1 MPAIAKNQKKTT
13 KKTTNP
19 EIVLANLSAEERQAN
34 LVKYAIRATSK
45 KFNIRGLRAEGNFER
60 IREDT
65 DPDVVAPHYKITV
78 TINIRA
84 KDPEFKFASASV
96 RNDFETLFRQN
107 VMALGKW
114 MVRPVDRMVI
124 TLTGFYDIEY
134 DIPNMNHYFAGR
146 GRFND
151 TVASI
156 GRSSFTMG
164 NEIASAGGWGVY

>member
-1 MPAIAKNQKKTT
+1 MPAIAKNRKKTT

-19 EIVLANLSAEERQAN
+19 EIVLANLSVEERQAN

-45 KFNIRGLRAEGNFER
+45 KFNIKGLRAEGNFER
-60 IREDT
+60 TREDT

-134 DIPNMNHYFAGR
+134 DIPSMNHYFAGR

-164 NEIASAGGWGVY
+164 NEIASAGGWGIC